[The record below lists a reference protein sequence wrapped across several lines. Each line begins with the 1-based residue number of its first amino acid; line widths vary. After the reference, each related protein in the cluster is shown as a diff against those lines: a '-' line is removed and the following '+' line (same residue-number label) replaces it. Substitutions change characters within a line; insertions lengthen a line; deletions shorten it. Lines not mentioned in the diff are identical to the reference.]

1 MRGLGNVTAKLGL
14 YRKQWERA
22 MSSAGQSPLSGV
34 GAMIDDL
41 REVVG
46 FGANPGNLRMRVHV
60 PDDLPRSAPL
70 VVVLHGCSQTAS
82 GYNHGTG
89 WSTLADRY
97 GFALVF
103 PEQQRANNANL
114 CFNWFQPADTERGRG
129 EALSIQQM
137 VERMILDHGI
147 DQGRVFVTGLS
158 AGGAMTSAM
167 LATYPDVFA
176 AGAVIAGL
184 PHGCAT
190 TVQEAFEC
198 MFKGTSRPAS
208 QWGDLVRTASPHRGP
223 WPRLSVWHGDAD
235 TTVKNMNADEIVK
248 QWTDLHGLSPR
259 PSESQTVDGY
269 PRSVWRNERGE
280 DVIES
285 YTLTGMAHGTP
296 LSVGDGEQSLG
307 VAGPFL
313 LDVGISSSY
322 HIAKFWGLADRQVE
336 RAAAHPPKTATTI
349 RLPGPESISAPRG
362 ELPHPG
368 VAGRT
373 HDTVAPSARRVPP
386 RSPSI
391 NGKGSYG
398 GYRSTDIGAAITHA
412 LKAAGLMKN

>member
-22 MSSAGQSPLSGV
+22 IGSAAQTSHTGV
-34 GAMIDDL
+34 GINEL
-41 REVVG
+41 REVIG

-60 PDDLPRSAPL
+60 PDQLPRSAPL

-97 GFALVF
+97 GIALVF
-103 PEQQRANNANL
+103 PEQQRANNPNL
-114 CFNWFQPADTERGRG
+114 CFNWFQPGDTARGRG
-129 EALSIQQM
+129 EALSIREM
-137 VERMILDHGI
+137 VERMVIDHGI
-147 DQGRVFVTGLS
+147 DRDRVFVTGLS

-167 LATYPDVFA
+167 LATYPDVFS
-176 AGAVIAGL
+176 AGAIIAGL
-184 PHGCAT
+184 PYGCAT

-198 MFKGTSRPAS
+198 MFQGTSRPADE
-208 QWGDLVRTASPHRGP
+208 WGDLVKAASPHTGP
-223 WPRLSVWHGDAD
+223 WPKISVWHGSADA
-235 TTVKNMNADEIVK
+235 TVKVMNADEIVK
-248 QWTDLHGLSPR
+248 QWTNLHGLSAR
-259 PSESQTVDGY
+259 PSRSETVDGY
-269 PRSVWRNERGE
+269 PRSVWQNERGE
-280 DVIES
+280 DVLES

-296 LSVGDGEQSLG
+296 LAVGDGEESLG

-322 HIAKFWGLADRQVE
+322 HIAKFWGLTGSAVRRSSVAS
-336 RAAAHPPKTATTI
+336 AAI
-349 RLPGPESISAPRG
+349 RLPGPGTTPAEAMRPVDG
-362 ELPHPG
+362 ELLPP
-368 VAGRT
+368 VPDRT
-373 HDTVAPSARRVPP
+373 EAPQWRAQA

-391 NGKGSYG
+391 NGKGTYG
-398 GYRSTDIGAAITHA
+398 GYRATDIGTAITDA

>member
-1 MRGLGNVTAKLGL
+1 VRGLGKVTAKLGA
-14 YRKQWERA
+14 YRKQWDRT
-22 MSSAGQSPLSGV
+22 MRSSAQPGV
-34 GAMIDDL
+34 GPASAGVEL
-41 REVVG
+41 PEVVG
-46 FGANPGNLRMRVHV
+46 FGSNPGNLRMRVHV
-60 PDDLPRSAPL
+60 PRDLPASAPL
-70 VVVLHGCSQTAS
+70 VVVLHGCTQTAS
-82 GYNHGTG
+82 GYNHGAG

-137 VERMILDHGI
+137 VERMIRDHGL
-147 DQGRVFVTGLS
+147 DRKRVFVTGLS

-176 AGAVIAGL
+176 GGAIIAGL
-184 PHGCAT
+184 PYGCAT

-198 MFKGTSRPAS
+198 MFQGTSRPAEE
-208 QWGDLVRTASPHRGP
+208 WGDLVRVASPHDGP
-223 WPRLSVWHGDAD
+223 WPKVSIWHGSADA
-235 TTVKNMNADEIVK
+235 TVKTMNADEIVK
-248 QWTDLHGLSPR
+248 QWADLHGLPAR
-259 PSESQTVDGY
+259 PSHRDTVAGY

-296 LSVGDGEQSLG
+296 LSVGDGEESFG

-322 HIAKFWGLADRQVE
+322 HIAKFWGLTGRKVE
-336 RAAAHPPKTATTI
+336 RAEALRPDPTAI
-349 RLPGPESISAPRG
+349 RMPGPVSPTPPRTEAP
-362 ELPHPG
+362 L
-368 VAGRT
+368 AGARNRP
-373 HDTVAPSARRVPP
+373 HDTAEPPAPPP
-386 RSPSI
+386 RPRSPSPSI
-391 NGKGSYG
+391 NGKGYG
-398 GYRSTDIGAAITHA
+398 GYRSADIGAAITRA
-412 LKAAGLMKN
+412 LKSAGLMKN